1 MSSANP
7 SLRKNVGFRD
17 RSLQPRSGIGD
28 SAFQRSQFLSKQT
41 QCHQLG
47 KRSSLLIHKVARR
60 NKVARRD
67 KVAKRRN
74 VPSKAATI
82 NEDP

>member
-17 RSLQPRSGIGD
+17 RSLQPSSGIGD

-47 KRSSLLIHKVARR
+47 NRSSSLIHKVARR
-60 NKVARRD
+60 NKVA
-67 KVAKRRN
+67 KRRK
-74 VPSKAATI
+74 VPSKVLAATI
-82 NEDP
+82 NGDP